1 MASVW
6 SYEGM
11 LVVVSGGG
19 GGGMGAATVTELVNL
34 GAEVHVLDLKE
45 PPVPVASHQ
54 VVDLRD
60 PEATS
65 AAVGTIGGRIDALF
79 NCAGLPGPPFSDVD
93 VMLVNFVGMRH
104 LAEEVIGHMS
114 EGSAIASISSTAGA
128 GWMAN
133 VAKWMPLV
141 TSEGFGAGREWCET
155 HPEDIAGGYGP
166 SKEAIIIWTLWRS
179 YELAKQGIR
188 LNVISPG
195 PTQTPMMPSFEAMAG
210 KNFMDNYPIPLGRRS
225 TPEEQAYPLIF
236 LNSKAASFITGE
248 NLITD
253 GGTTGAI
260 MTGLIDMAAYVA
272 SLLGAQ

>member
-1 MASVW
+1 MSSVW

-11 LVVVSGGG
+11 RVVVSGGG
-19 GGGMGAATVTELVNL
+19 GGGMGAGAVRELVDL

-45 PPVPVASHQ
+45 PPVKVASHQ

-60 PEATS
+60 PDATS
-65 AAVGTIGGRIDALF
+65 AAVEEIGGHIDALF

-114 EGSAIASISSTAGA
+114 EGGAIASISSTAGA

-133 VAKWMPLV
+133 IAKWMPLA
-141 TSEGFGAGREWCET
+141 TTDGFAAGKAWCEA

-166 SKEAIIIWTLWRS
+166 SKEVIIIWTLWRS
-179 YELAKQGIR
+179 MELAKQGIR

-195 PTQTPMMPSFEAMAG
+195 PTETPMMPSFESMAG
-210 KNFMDNYPIPLGRRS
+210 KDFMDNYPIPLGRRS
-225 TPEEQAYPLIF
+225 TPDEQAFPLIF

-248 NLITD
+248 NLVTD

-260 MTGLIDMAAYVA
+260 MTGGIDMQAYV
-272 SLLGAQ
+272 SSRFSAQ